1 MKGCCYGTGSSAEES
16 YRKVETPEGVIL
28 FWGQTSTQELALA
41 KPMKQSKKFISQS
54 LGHSVTDESSSM
66 TVKIS
71 GGGDILGLHRRGC
84 CDPCSDTRIE
94 FVRLGLVYL

>member
-1 MKGCCYGTGSSAEES
+1 
-16 YRKVETPEGVIL
+16 
-28 FWGQTSTQELALA
+28 LALA

-71 GGGDILGLHRRGC
+71 GGGGTSSASTGGGVATPALTRALNLFDSGSST
-84 CDPCSDTRIE
+84 SDDAAA
-94 FVRLGLVYL
+94 VLVPH